1 MSYLIYNTEA
11 EALVKADEEGKHRN
25 YSYHTPRGGT
35 SRYLTFPVPTS
46 DNKFALDVSE
56 YETLTTEE
64 SAATVSTFTPLY
76 TD

>member
-25 YSYHTPRGGT
+25 YAYHTPKGGVC
-35 SRYLTFPVPTS
+35 RYHTFPVPTS

-56 YETLTTEE
+56 YETLTAEE
-64 SAATVSTFTPLY
+64 LTATVSTFTPLY

>member
-35 SRYLTFPVPTS
+35 TRYRTFPVPTS

-56 YETLTTEE
+56 YQTLTAEE